1 MSSSS
6 MNNSTVRTCSM
17 AQAVREA
24 LDEEMAR
31 DSSVFILGED
41 IGKHGG
47 ALGVTAGLYK
57 KYPDRVLDT
66 PICECGFTGLALGAA
81 YAGMKPVVELMFA
94 DFIGVIFD
102 YLMNQATRN
111 RYMTGMQEG
120 GRDCCFVLRA
130 PNGAGVRG
138 GAQHSQTV
146 EQYLL
151 PIPGLTVV
159 APSFPGDAKGLMK
172 TALRG
177 NDPVVFLENKLL
189 FYKPMEIEDS
199 SDLLVPIGKA
209 KVIREGKDVTVVGT
223 QFMLHKALDAAE
235 KLSKNR
241 IDAEVIDLR
250 TVKPLD
256 TETILASVRKT
267 GRLVLTNEGPT
278 TGNIKAEIVC
288 RVAEQAYNV
297 LKAAPV
303 RVCCPDTPI
312 PFAPNLE
319 DTWLI
324 QSDDIARGILKAMG
338 K

>member
-1 MSSSS
+1 MAKSY
-6 MNNSTVRTCSM
+6 TM
-17 AQAVREA
+17 AQAMREA
-24 LDEEMAR
+24 LDEEMAH
-31 DSSVFILGED
+31 DPSVFLLGED
-41 IGKHGG
+41 IGRNNG
-47 ALGVTAGLYK
+47 ALGITAGMYE

-66 PICECGFTGLALGAA
+66 PICECGFVGLALGAA

-94 DFIGVIFD
+94 DFVGVVFD

-120 GRDCCFVLRA
+120 AKDCCFILHA
-130 PNGAGVRG
+130 PNGAGIRA

-172 TALRG
+172 AALHG

-189 FYKPMEIEDS
+189 CFMPMDMPENDDQI
-199 SDLLVPIGKA
+199 VPIGKA
-209 KVIREGKDVTVVGT
+209 NVVKEGKDVTVVGT
-223 QFMLHKALDAAE
+223 QLMLHKALGAAKE
-235 KLSKNR
+235 LAKQG

-250 TVKPLD
+250 TIKPLD
-256 TETILASVRKT
+256 METILASVRKT
-267 GRLVLTNEGPT
+267 GRLVLTNEGPK
-278 TGNIKAEIVC
+278 TGNIMAEIVC
-288 RVAEQAYNV
+288 RVAEAAYDV
-297 LKAAPV
+297 LKAAPI

-319 DTWLI
+319 DAWLV
-324 QSDDIARGILKAMG
+324 QQNDIAAGIMKIMNKA
-338 K
+338 

>member
-1 MSSSS
+1 MSKSY
-6 MNNSTVRTCSM
+6 TM

-31 DSSVFILGED
+31 DASVFLIGED
-41 IGKHGG
+41 IGPHNG
-47 ALGVTAGLYK
+47 AFGVTAGLYK

-66 PICECGFTGLALGAA
+66 PICECGFVGLALGAA

-94 DFIGVIFD
+94 DFIGVVFD

-151 PIPGLTVV
+151 PIPGITVV
-159 APSFPGDAKGLMK
+159 APSFPGDAKGLLK
-172 TALRG
+172 AALHG
-177 NDPVVFLENKLL
+177 NDPVVFLENKMLC
-189 FYKPMEIEDS
+189 FMPMAMPESDEI
-199 SDLLVPIGKA
+199 VPIGKA
-209 KVIREGKDVTVVGT
+209 KVVREGKDVTVIGT
-223 QFMLHKALDAAE
+223 QLMLHRALGAAE
-235 KLSKNR
+235 ELSKKG

-250 TVKPLD
+250 TIKPLD
-256 TETILASVRKT
+256 METILASVRKT

-278 TGNIKAEIVC
+278 TGNVMAEIVC
-288 RVAEQAYNV
+288 RIAEEAHGA

-312 PFAPNLE
+312 PFAPHLE
-319 DTWLI
+319 DAWLV
-324 QSDDIARGILKAMG
+324 QQNDISAGIMKAMG